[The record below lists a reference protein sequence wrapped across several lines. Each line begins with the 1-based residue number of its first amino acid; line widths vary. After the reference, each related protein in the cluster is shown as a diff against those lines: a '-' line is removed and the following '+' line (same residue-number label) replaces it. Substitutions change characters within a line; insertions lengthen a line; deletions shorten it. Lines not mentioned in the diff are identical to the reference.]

1 MISYAT
7 KTVLLHWNYSYRLPL
22 YYSIRKEARGT
33 RRKKKKYILFISLD
47 DDDEEKEKEL
57 AGKASDHLQAC
68 PGCPPACPSPGPT
81 LQRPARSGIRRRA
94 NLDVPTTS
102 YLSRFLLLPLP
113 SSLAPPRPPPP
124 PPHRRLAASLVAR
137 PASSPPRPPLSIPC
151 SQPLPSTSSVDPL
164 RARPAAVGLAV
175 SGSSRRCVPALQ
187 RAGSSGAEGLPP
199 AARSEEQARGT
210 IYWWVRGIHPSVPET
225 SGPPKSKSKCAH
237 QSGSY
242 RNPFRNRS
250 EVRNRWGWVARSFP
264 RLLLSTFRML
274 HRGRHLLVKPHHIC
288 SVGIASSSLRSRSD

>member
-1 MISYAT
+1 MT
-7 KTVLLHWNYSYRLPL
+7 T
-22 YYSIRKEARGT
+22 
-33 RRKKKKYILFISLD
+33 RKKKRNWP
-47 DDDEEKEKEL
+47 EKRATICRL
-57 AGKASDHLQAC
+57 APAVRPPVPLPAPPFSGPHDLASDGARILT
-68 PGCPPACPSPGPT
+68 CPPPLT
-81 LQRPARSGIRRRA
+81 
-94 NLDVPTTS
+94 
-102 YLSRFLLLPLP
+102 FLLLPLP

-210 IYWWVRGIHPSVPET
+210 IYW
-225 SGPPKSKSKCAH
+225 
-237 QSGSY
+237 
-242 RNPFRNRS
+242 
-250 EVRNRWGWVARSFP
+250 
-264 RLLLSTFRML
+264 
-274 HRGRHLLVKPHHIC
+274 
-288 SVGIASSSLRSRSD
+288 

>member
-1 MISYAT
+1 MMT
-7 KTVLLHWNYSYRLPL
+7 T
-22 YYSIRKEARGT
+22 
-33 RRKKKKYILFISLD
+33 RKKKRNWP
-47 DDDEEKEKEL
+47 EKRATICRL
-57 AGKASDHLQAC
+57 APAVRPPVPLPAPPFSGPHDLASDGARILT
-68 PGCPPACPSPGPT
+68 CPPPLT
-81 LQRPARSGIRRRA
+81 
-94 NLDVPTTS
+94 
-102 YLSRFLLLPLP
+102 FLLLPLP